1 MAAAT
6 THKIPVATTGATSNV
21 PLFHVFFCI
30 TRAAAAAAV
39 VAVAAAVATRRF
51 TLHRALSSLN
61 SLNVPGLRLPN
72 IRILFTGRALRPPI
86 EWPLLECAT

>member
-1 MAAAT
+1 MAAAAAT

-21 PLFHVFFCI
+21 PLFHLSSFFFRI
-30 TRAAAAAAV
+30 TNNTTRAAAA
-39 VAVAAAVATRRF
+39 AAAVATRRF

-72 IRILFTGRALRPPI
+72 IRILFTGTAAP
-86 EWPLLECAT
+86 AH